1 MASIEGTSSSMTTK
15 AVPLM
20 APTELI
26 STAW

>member
-1 MASIEGTSSSMTTK
+1 MASIEGISLLDDYK